1 MREDEYR
8 RKAERY
14 LASAR
19 RLKDPTAKSTLI
31 DMAARYMELAQQD
44 KRIADL
50 VEEAELLKE
59 HSTKNSKP

>member
-1 MREDEYR
+1 MRQDEYR
-8 RKAERY
+8 RKAESY

-50 VEEAELLKE
+50 VEEAEQLKE
-59 HSTKNSKP
+59 QSTKNSKP